1 MSTET
6 RKDSHLGSGLADAAR
21 GAVNSAREAT
31 SEAVH
36 AAHEAAAPAEATVR
50 EVPAGTVHQARNAT
64 AAALTSARAGIAKLM
79 ALRWVRLLKRT
90 LPPAIA
96 GGLVVA
102 AGHRLAGRRAHNKGR
117 G

>member
-6 RKDSHLGSGLADAAR
+6 RKESHPGSVLADAAR
-21 GAVNSAREAT
+21 GAVNTARATT

-36 AAHEAAAPAEATVR
+36 AAHEAAAPVEAAVR
-50 EVPAGTVHQARNAT
+50 EGPVGTGVEQAQNAT
-64 AAALTSARAGIAKLM
+64 KTVLTSARAGVRTLM

-96 GGLVVA
+96 GGILVE
-102 AGHRLAGRRAHNKGR
+102 AGHRLASRRSRKE
-117 G
+117 